1 MSQDLESVL
10 RKSLA
15 NIDRTQKIF
24 VLFFIVE
31 AFAVMAGL
39 IWLGHLESI
48 ADVRTMLIW
57 SVVIILVGQVCT
69 TGLIGLFTMTLSR
82 KILKAIELSSRD

>member
-1 MSQDLESVL
+1 MAQDLESAL

-57 SVVIILVGQVCT
+57 SVVIILCGQAST
-69 TGLIGLFTMTLSR
+69 TGVLALLAMTLSR
-82 KILKAIELSSRD
+82 RILKAIELLSRD